1 MWENPTSLFIYEE
14 KGALDLTE
22 AKVPQIFRS
31 LEKIKPLYDWTYKI
45 LMFVCKILLIGD
57 ILITCWSV
65 AGRYIPFITDPHW
78 SEEVVLTLMVYMT
91 VLSASLAIRRAAH
104 IRMTAFD
111 RYLPDKVVKAL
122 DLLADIAVLVLGVY
136 LVVYGI
142 RFCNSPLSI
151 RGKYASIP
159 SLSKFWQYLPVPVA
173 GVSMIIFE
181 LEQIFQHLEAF
192 WLPAKKTAEEGN
204 KL

>member
-1 MWENPTSLFIYEE
+1 MS
-14 KGALDLTE
+14 E
-22 AKVPQIFRS
+22 ANVPRIFRS
-31 LEKIKPLYDWTYKI
+31 LEKIKPLYDWTDKI
-45 LMFVCKILLIGD
+45 LMFICKLLLIGD

-78 SEEVVLTLMVYMT
+78 SEEIVLTLMVYMT

-111 RYLPDKVVKAL
+111 RYLPKKLLKSL

-142 RFCNSPLSI
+142 TFCNSPLSL

-159 SLSKFWQYLPVPVA
+159 TLSKFWQYLPVPVA

-192 WLPAKKTAEEGN
+192 WLPDKPEKEAKA
-204 KL
+204 

>member
-1 MWENPTSLFIYEE
+1 MMM

-45 LMFVCKILLIGD
+45 LMFVCRILLIGD

-111 RYLPDKVVKAL
+111 QYLPDKVIKVL
-122 DLLADIAVLVLGVY
+122 DLLADIAVMVLGVY

-159 SLSKFWQYLPVPVA
+159 TLSKFWQYLPVPVA
-173 GVSMIIFE
+173 GASMIIFE
-181 LEQIFQHLEAF
+181 LEQVFQHLEAF
-192 WLPAKKTAEEGN
+192 WLPAKKEE
-204 KL
+204 KEAVRK

>member
-1 MWENPTSLFIYEE
+1 MMTE

-22 AKVPQIFRS
+22 ANVPQIFRS
-31 LEKIKPLYDWTYKI
+31 LEKIKPLYDWTYKV
-45 LMFVCKILLIGD
+45 LMFICKILLIGD

-111 RYLPDKVVKAL
+111 RYLPEKVVKVL

-159 SLSKFWQYLPVPVA
+159 NLSKFWQYLPVPVA

-181 LEQIFQHLEAF
+181 LEQIFRHLEAF
-192 WLPAKKTAEEGN
+192 WLPEKKKEAVQ
-204 KL
+204 K

>member
-1 MWENPTSLFIYEE
+1 MS
-14 KGALDLTE
+14 E
-22 AKVPQIFRS
+22 ATANQADRVPAAFRK

-45 LMFVCKILLIGD
+45 LMFVCKVLLVAD
-57 ILITCWSV
+57 ILITAWSV

-91 VLSASLAIRRAAH
+91 VLSASLAIRKAAH

-111 RYLPDKVVKAL
+111 RYLPDKLIKTL
-122 DLLADIAVLVLGVY
+122 DLIADLAVMGLGICLVI
-136 LVVYGI
+136 YGI
-142 RFCNSPLSI
+142 RFCNSPLSL

-159 SLSKFWQYLPVPVA
+159 GLSKFWQYLPVPVA

-181 LEQIFQHLEAF
+181 LEQVFQHLEKF
-192 WLPAKKTAEEGN
+192 WMKSDKKEAAKA
-204 KL
+204 